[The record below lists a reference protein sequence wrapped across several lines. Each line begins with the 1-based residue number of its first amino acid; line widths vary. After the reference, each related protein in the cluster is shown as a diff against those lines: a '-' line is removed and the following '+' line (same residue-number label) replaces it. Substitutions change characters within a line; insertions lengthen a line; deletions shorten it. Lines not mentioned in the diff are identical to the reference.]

1 MSISPSRP
9 GLHLACGLAALTAC
23 AALAAPTLA
32 QTWGGDAY
40 GQGYSRSYSQN
51 SYSQSR
57 YSQGY
62 ARSEGRVVI
71 AYDAPSPYDYG
82 YSYGRSG
89 VSGPVYEGETRV
101 YAATGAAAT
110 GRSGYGYDD
119 RYGYDHGGRGEV
131 WYQPPRQHDRY
142 AWRDRQRHDGYGD
155 RYDRGY
161 DRGGRYGY
169 SVYQGYR
176 DEYGYQDDRPRSAR
190 HRGYERRDDRYHRRR
205 HDCGCAD
212 VYLYDR

>member
-9 GLHLACGLAALTAC
+9 GLRLACGLAALTTAV
-23 AALAAPTLA
+23 ALAAPTLA

-40 GQGYSRSYSQN
+40 GRGYSSYSQGSYSQN
-51 SYSQSR
+51 SYSR
-57 YSQGY
+57 GY
-62 ARSEGRVVI
+62 ARSEGRVMI
-71 AYDAPSPYDYG
+71 TYEAPSPYDYG
-82 YSYGRSG
+82 YSYGRAG

-110 GRSGYGYDD
+110 GRSGYGYDYG
-119 RYGYDHGGRGEV
+119 YGYDHGGRGEV
-131 WYQPPRQHDRY
+131 WYQPPRQPDRY
-142 AWRDRQRHDGYGD
+142 AWRYRQRHDGYGD
-155 RYDRGY
+155 RHDRSY

-176 DEYGYQDDRPRSAR
+176 DEYGYQDDRPRPAR
-190 HRGYERRDDRYHRRR
+190 HRGYERREDRYDRRR